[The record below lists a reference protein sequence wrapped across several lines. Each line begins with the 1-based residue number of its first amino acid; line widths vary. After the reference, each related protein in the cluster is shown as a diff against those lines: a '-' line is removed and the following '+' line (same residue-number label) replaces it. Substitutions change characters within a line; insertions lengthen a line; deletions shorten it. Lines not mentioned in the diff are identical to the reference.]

1 MLSSKQVLTT
11 GDVAKIC
18 SVAPRTVSKWFDS
31 GQLRGYRIPGSKDR
45 RIPVDQLIRFMQSH
59 GIPLDGLDVGL
70 TRVLIVD
77 ADLTLA
83 QTIRDALT
91 VTKIYDVILA
101 DSAFEGG
108 AMTMEHRPHVIVVD
122 LTLPDVSPRA
132 IARFIQSNATVSSTV
147 IIGTGEHL
155 TQARG
160 QALLQDGF
168 THFLSKPFRTS
179 DLRTMIESLVGPEET
194 AVSH

>member
-1 MLSSKQVLTT
+1 MLSNKQVLTT

-31 GQLRGYRIPGSKDR
+31 GQLQGYRIPGSKDR
-45 RIPVDQLIRFMQSH
+45 RIPVEKLIRFMQAH
-59 GIPLDGLDVGL
+59 GIPFDGLDAGL

-83 QTIRDALT
+83 QAVRDSLTETKNYEVTI
-91 VTKIYDVILA
+91 A

-108 AMTMEHRPHVIVVD
+108 AMTMEQKPHVIVVD
-122 LTLPDVSPRA
+122 ITLPDVSPRA
-132 IARFIQSNATVSSTV
+132 IARFIQSNAIVSSTA

-155 TQARG
+155 SQARG
-160 QALLQDGF
+160 QALMQDGF
-168 THFLSKPFRTS
+168 THFLSKPFRTK
-179 DLRTMIESLVGPEET
+179 DLRAMIETLIGAET
-194 AVSH
+194 TTTSV

>member
-1 MLSSKQVLTT
+1 MPVHKQVLTT

-59 GIPLDGLDVGL
+59 GIPLDSLDVGL
-70 TRVLIVD
+70 TRVLLVD
-77 ADLTLA
+77 ADLSQA
-83 QTIRDALT
+83 QHIRESLTETKNFDVTI
-91 VTKIYDVILA
+91 A

-108 AMTMEHRPHVIVVD
+108 AMMMEHRPHVIVVD
-122 LTLPDVSPRA
+122 ITLPDVSPRA
-132 IARFIQSNATVSSTV
+132 IARFIQSNAAVSNTAL
-147 IIGTGEHL
+147 IGTGEHL
-155 TQARG
+155 TQAQG

-168 THFLSKPFRTS
+168 TQFLSKPFRTT
-179 DLRTMIESLVGPEET
+179 DLLTIIDTIVGAEVT
-194 AVSH
+194 TS